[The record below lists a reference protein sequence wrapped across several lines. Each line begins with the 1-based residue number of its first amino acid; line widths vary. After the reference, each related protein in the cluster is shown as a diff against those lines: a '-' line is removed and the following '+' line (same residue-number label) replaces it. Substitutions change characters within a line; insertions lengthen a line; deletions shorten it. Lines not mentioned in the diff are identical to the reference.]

1 MGLLT
6 PISLAA
12 CPKARAGIQTLWA
25 ITCEKVEDLTFSVD
39 REITAITLVI
49 DTPANVWVKIEFEE
63 NTAFLNQEKTRN
75 KSAVS
80 VRQQIQFIEPG
91 LSTAVRN
98 ALEDLNLECCLHV
111 IVQDNSNNFHYCGI
125 SYDVETAEWF
135 SDKMKTGAG
144 SSNTNSDPAADQAE
158 YTESLESNSLFY
170 APFWTLGTGGIVV

>member
-12 CPKARAGIQTLWA
+12 CPKARAGIAKLWA
-25 ITCEKVEDLTFSVD
+25 ITCEKVTDLTFNED
-39 REITAITLVI
+39 REITAITIAVA
-49 DTPANVWVKIEFEE
+49 TPANKWVGIEFEE

-80 VRQQIQFIEPG
+80 VKQQIQIIEPG
-91 LSTAVRN
+91 LSSATRN
-98 ALEDLNLECCLHV
+98 ALEDLNRECCLHI

-125 SYDVETAEWF
+125 SYDVETTEWF
-135 SDKMKTGAG
+135 SDKMKTAAG

-158 YTESLESNSLFY
+158 YTESFESNSLFY
-170 APFWTLGTGGIVV
+170 APFWTLGTAGIAV